1 MKYVLTIIVGCLC
14 YTAAGLAQNV
24 DLATLPGRDTVQLTI
39 YNSEDLTLARE
50 VRHITFKQGLNSLQ
64 FSWAGTLIDPTSVEV
79 RFKSHADELELL
91 DSTFPHDKREMVY
104 WNIESKFDGVAE
116 VEISYFTS
124 GLSWSADYVV
134 ISDPDE
140 KQLRIDSFI
149 RVYNNSGEEYEDA
162 QVRLVVGTINLVE
175 PIAQLAQSAMDQ
187 FYGLELHFSRAEDT
201 RNFETLARAR
211 RALDKAEAAGSVF
224 GGGEGGRQEREKQI
238 IKEGLSEYFIY
249 TIEGT
254 ETIRNGWSKRMRSFG
269 AGEVA
274 FKVQY
279 RYRPAE
285 YGDQM
290 VKMFLLRNDT
300 ESKLGTTPL
309 PDGTV
314 QVFRDNGRDGLS
326 FLGQQYVKYV
336 PIGEMIELN
345 LGPDA
350 QVIHQLVRQKSWRD
364 DFWFHRAGADIYF
377 SPTEGHRI
385 EIDDNVVGW
394 WDHEQWVERIRN
406 YSGKEVNV
414 EIRRAF
420 DGHVEYASSLDPTL
434 YDFRTPQ
441 ITATI
446 PAGEIKDL
454 AYQINRAQ
462 GTLAQQYNVT
472 IKKSE

>member
-1 MKYVLTIIVGCLC
+1 MNKYIIPTILFLSPILA
-14 YTAAGLAQNV
+14 YAQNV

-39 YNSEDLTLARE
+39 YNSEDLTLVRE
-50 VRHITFKQGLNSLQ
+50 TRHITFKQGLNSLQ
-64 FSWAGTLIDPTSVEV
+64 FSWAGTLIDPTSIEV
-79 RFKSHADELELL
+79 RFKSHTDQLELL
-91 DSTFPHDKREMVY
+91 DSTFPHDRREMVY
-104 WNIESKFDGVAE
+104 WNIQSELDGVAE

-124 GLSWSADYVV
+124 GLTWSADYVV

-140 KQLRIDSFI
+140 KELRIDSFI

-175 PIAQLAQSAMDQ
+175 QIAQLAQMPMDRVVQLGQSLQEADQDEYRQLKGRAAKKAISAAEAPAPTSEMMDQ
-187 FYGLELHFSRAEDT
+187 QVYHRKE
-201 RNFETLARAR
+201 
-211 RALDKAEAAGSVF
+211 VI
-224 GGGEGGRQEREKQI
+224 KQ
-238 IKEGLSEYFIY
+238 GLSEYFLY
-249 TIEGT
+249 SIEGT

-269 AGEVA
+269 ADAVA

-326 FLGQQYVKYV
+326 FLGQQYVNYV
-336 PIGEMIELN
+336 PIGDMIELN
-345 LGPDA
+345 LGPDP

-364 DFWFHRAGADIYF
+364 DFWFHRTGAKVYY
-377 SPTEGHRI
+377 SPTQGHKI
-385 EIDDNVVGW
+385 EINDTVVGW
-394 WDHEQWVERIRN
+394 QDHEQWVERVRN
-406 YSGKEVNV
+406 YSGKEVNI

-420 DGHVEYASSLDPTL
+420 DGQVEYVSGLDPTL

-441 ITATI
+441 IVATV
-446 PAGEIKDL
+446 PAGQIKDL

-462 GTLAQQYNVT
+462 GTLAKQNNVT
-472 IKKSE
+472 LKKG